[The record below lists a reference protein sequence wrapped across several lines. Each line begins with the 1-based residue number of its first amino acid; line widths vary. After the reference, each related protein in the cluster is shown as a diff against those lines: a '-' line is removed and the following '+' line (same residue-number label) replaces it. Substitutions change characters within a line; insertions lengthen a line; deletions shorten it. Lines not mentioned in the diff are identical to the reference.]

1 MAGLLEQLDTQ
12 LETLFKDWNWLTTL
26 IALLLAVY
34 VIYPTFTAKDADTH
48 PFLLH
53 RQANISPV
61 RQPGESAVYRS
72 LSTLHGSPLITG
84 LNVKEAGGS
93 KWAAGK
99 PGDLRDVWRR
109 AAGLSGEDGNPHS
122 NAGKLMTAYGVA
134 EHVQHDF
141 KELTEHINTLGQYV
155 KQRGVNTAAI
165 CLPNSVEALV
175 TVFGKCVVNYR

>member
-1 MAGLLEQLDTQ
+1 MTGLLEQLDNR
-12 LETLFKDWNWLTTL
+12 LETLFQDWNWLTTL

-72 LSTLHGSPLITG
+72 LNTLHGSPLIAG

-109 AAGLSGEDGNPHS
+109 AAGLSGEDGNPHKD
-122 NAGKLMTAYGVA
+122 AGKIMTAFGVDQV
-134 EHVQHDF
+134 VQHDF
-141 KELTEHINTLGQYV
+141 KELSRNIDTLGQYA
-155 KQRGVNTAAI
+155 KQRGLNTVAI
-165 CLPNSVEALV
+165 CLPNSVESLV
-175 TVFGKCVVNYR
+175 TVFGEYAIYG